1 MILNHNLITFEMK
14 ATLFIVTL
22 LTLSAI
28 AQGAWT
34 NSHDITGDAKTQLQA
49 AVKAKMYFISIS

>member
-1 MILNHNLITFEMK
+1 MK

-22 LTLSAI
+22 LALSAI

-49 AVKAKMYFISIS
+49 AVKAKMYLIQIS